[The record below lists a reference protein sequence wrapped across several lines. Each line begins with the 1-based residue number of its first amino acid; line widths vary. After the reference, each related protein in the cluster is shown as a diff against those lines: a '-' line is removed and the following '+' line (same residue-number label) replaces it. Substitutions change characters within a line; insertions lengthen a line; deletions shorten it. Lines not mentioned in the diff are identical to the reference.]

1 MIKELTNE
9 QIESELESISNKIDE
24 LYNRQDALSKELRRR
39 DTEKIK
45 ITNDILKLS
54 EHSLVI
60 AVAKRPDYHFTMI
73 QCFEDICED
82 RFGLEYT
89 HHTYRLDDYDLSYH
103 VVKMRSSL
111 STFHDL
117 ISEYDLY
124 SVSEDADF
132 DALVSS
138 MARLLVTDDN
148 YKTIAESFVKGL
160 TLGSIRT

>member
-9 QIESELESISNKIDE
+9 QIESELESISNNIDE

-54 EHSLVI
+54 KHGLVI
-60 AVAKRPDYHFTMI
+60 AVAKRQDYHFTMI

-82 RFGLEYT
+82 NFGFEYT
-89 HHTYRLDDYDLSYH
+89 HHSYRLDDYDLSYR
-103 VVKMRSSL
+103 VVKVHSSP

-117 ISEYDLY
+117 IDGYDLY

-132 DALVSS
+132 DVLVSS
-138 MARLLVTDDN
+138 MARLLLTDDN
-148 YKTIAESFVKGL
+148 YKTIVESFVKEL
-160 TLGSIRT
+160 TIGSIRT

>member
-1 MIKELTNE
+1 MK
-9 QIESELESISNKIDE
+9 
-24 LYNRQDALSKELRRR
+24 LSK
-39 DTEKIK
+39 
-45 ITNDILKLS
+45 
-54 EHSLVI
+54 HSLVI

-82 RFGLEYT
+82 RFGFEYT

-103 VVKMRSSL
+103 VVKKCSSS

-117 ISEYDLY
+117 IDEYDLY

-132 DALVSS
+132 DVLVSS

-148 YKTIAESFVKGL
+148 YKTIVESFVEGL
-160 TLGSIRT
+160 TIGSIRT